1 MDFPNVSRSVLNL
14 LIEEWILSERNRKI
28 LKRRFLD
35 DIRLEPLAE
44 EFDLSVR
51 QIRRIVTDGKA
62 TLKAHLIDE

>member
-35 DIRLEPLAE
+35 NIRLEPLSE

>member
-62 TLKAHLIDE
+62 VLKAHLIDE

>member
-35 DIRLEPLAE
+35 NIRLEPLAE